1 MVYRFPIT
9 ITDVFE
15 RKVRKHAS
23 GFGDTA
29 TFETASAGWYVQ
41 IDKSFSIY
49 LGEEKP
55 TFKPGEKAF
64 IQLVRTRHDAVP
76 R

>member
-1 MVYRFPIT
+1 MAYRFPVV

-15 RKVRKHAS
+15 RKLRKHAS
-23 GFGDTA
+23 GFGETA
-29 TFETASAGWYVQ
+29 IFETASAGWYVQ

-55 TFKPGEKAF
+55 SYKPGEKAF
-64 IQLVRTRHDAVP
+64 IQIVRSRPA
-76 R
+76 